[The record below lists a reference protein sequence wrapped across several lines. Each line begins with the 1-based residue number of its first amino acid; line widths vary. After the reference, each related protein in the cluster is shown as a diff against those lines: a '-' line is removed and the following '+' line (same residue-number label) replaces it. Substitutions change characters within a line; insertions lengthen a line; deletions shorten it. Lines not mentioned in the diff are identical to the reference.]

1 MCVQTVNAIHEPNT
15 RVAFFAEEVK
25 GRRYTEKG
33 VCCTSLIGASSFI
46 AIGPY
51 SQFVGIKCLRC
62 TKKMGALGSQRG
74 YEKQL

>member
-1 MCVQTVNAIHEPNT
+1 
-15 RVAFFAEEVK
+15 
-25 GRRYTEKG
+25 
-33 VCCTSLIGASSFI
+33 SLIGASSFI

-74 YEKQL
+74 YEKQLLSDHSVYNVDDSVRCVEVVGAYNGASD